1 VVASSFPFGGRL
13 SWPLRAVR
21 VAGLVVLVVI
31 LVRSAPSPGWTGLP
45 LLLTVLLTASS
56 IGWLLWLGS
65 DRLSPRGRVAALL
78 VIGIPGALLTGL
90 SPAGVAIVLPAVA
103 LVDAGA
109 RLPHR
114 HMLAITVSVLAAAS
128 VGHAFTSW
136 SGSLTNAVVLV
147 ACALVGTLRWQYV
160 QRAEQSELLLSS
172 MQVAAEEHARAA
184 TLAERSRVAR
194 ELHDLQAH
202 ALAALS
208 VQLKV
213 IDALV
218 EDRADAEEIRG
229 HVSKADELTR
239 AGLVETRRAI
249 LALREEVLP
258 LGDLLASLAE
268 GYSDRTGRPA
278 DLTING
284 EPRSLPTDVTV
295 SLYRTA
301 QEALTNVRRHA
312 ENSPVTI
319 ALVYRADAVCL
330 TVENELP
337 GASPG
342 RPTAAA
348 GYGLAGIAERA
359 QAVGG
364 TSTAGPDGPRW
375 RVAVRM
381 PV

>member
-1 VVASSFPFGGRL
+1 
-13 SWPLRAVR
+13 
-21 VAGLVVLVVI
+21 LVVLVTI
-31 LVRSAPSPGWTGLP
+31 LVRSTPGPGWTGLP
-45 LLLTVLLTASS
+45 LLLTVLLVASS
-56 IGWLLWLGS
+56 VGWLLWLGS
-65 DRLSPRGRVAALL
+65 DRLSLPGRVAALL
-78 VIGIPGALLTGL
+78 VLGIPGALLTGL
-90 SPAGVAIVLPAVA
+90 SPGGVALVLPAVA

-114 HMLAITVSVLAAAS
+114 HTLGTTVSVLAAAS
-128 VGHAFTSW
+128 VGHALSSW
-136 SGSLTNAVVLV
+136 SGFSMDAVVLV
-147 ACALVGTLRWQYV
+147 VCALIGTSRRQYV

-218 EDRADAEEIRG
+218 QYRADPDEIRAHLG
-229 HVSKADELTR
+229 KADELTR
-239 AGLVETRRAI
+239 AGLVETRHAI

-258 LGDLLASLAE
+258 LGDLLASLA
-268 GYSDRTGRPA
+268 GAYSDRTGRPG
-278 DLTING
+278 DLAISG
-284 EPRSLPTDVTV
+284 EPRALPTEVTV

-312 ENSPVTI
+312 EDSPVTI
-319 ALVYRADAVCL
+319 ALRYRADAVCL

-337 GASPG
+337 GA
-342 RPTAAA
+342 AAA
-348 GYGLAGIAERA
+348 RPAVGYGLAGIAERVE
-359 QAVGG
+359 AVGG

-375 RVAVRM
+375 RVAVRI